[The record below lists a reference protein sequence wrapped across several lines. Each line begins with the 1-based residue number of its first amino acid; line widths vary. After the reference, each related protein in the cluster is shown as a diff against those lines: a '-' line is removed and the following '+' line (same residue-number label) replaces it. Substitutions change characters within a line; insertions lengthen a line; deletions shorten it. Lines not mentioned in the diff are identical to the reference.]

1 MRLGATALARRV
13 QLRLAARQAAGAAA
27 LADRAA
33 LWALRSRYAA
43 LRPTGWRSQPGTSV
57 PWWCGRHA
65 PSVTNL
71 LTSSPCIGAALKGM
85 HRCCCAHACTSMRL
99 WE

>member
-43 LRPTGWRSQPGTSV
+43 LRPTGWRSQPGARV
-57 PWWCGRHA
+57 PWRCGRHA
-65 PSVTNL
+65 LSVATV
-71 LTSSPCIGAALKGM
+71 
-85 HRCCCAHACTSMRL
+85 
-99 WE
+99 

>member
-1 MRLGATALARRV
+1 MRLGVTALARRV

-43 LRPTGWRSQPGTSV
+43 LRPTGWRSQPGACI
-57 PWWCGRHA
+57 PWRCGQDA
-65 PSVTNL
+65 PSVAN
-71 LTSSPCIGAALKGM
+71 A
-85 HRCCCAHACTSMRL
+85 
-99 WE
+99 